1 MQSAV
6 VGRTYAMYGRNRLN
20 IREYSRT
27 FANIREYSR
36 IFANMFG
43 QYPRILGP
51 IFANIRESIHEH
63 SQTHRLS
70 AYIHAEIRGT
80 RNGGARLYGVF

>member
-1 MQSAV
+1 MRWLEIVTHTSIMQSAV

-43 QYPRILGP
+43 QYSRILGP
-51 IFANIRESIHEH
+51 IFANIREYSVGFANVGEYW
-63 SQTHRLS
+63 TTCLK
-70 AYIHAEIRGT
+70 
-80 RNGGARLYGVF
+80 LL